1 MMAALAF
8 LHWLAGLVVLA
19 EALNKLER
27 TAPLAPGLSPRARA
41 VVWCK
46 VVAWWLLAVGAC
58 GALVTPL
65 LGLQAPTLQD
75 AAVLGGFALL
85 IVRSRFKE
93 SIPTPAEP
101 SAQVLAMVRAELQ
114 RTRAHLTPMEGAA
127 ADVVSDLRTDA
138 TTTPPATTE
147 RQQP

>member
-1 MMAALAF
+1 M
-8 LHWLAGLVVLA
+8 W
-19 EALNKLER
+19 
-27 TAPLAPGLSPRARA
+27 ARA

-46 VVAWWLLAVGAC
+46 VVAWWLLAVGAG

-114 RTRAHLTPMEGAA
+114 RTTRAHLTPMEGAA

>member
-46 VVAWWLLAVGAC
+46 VLAWCLLAVGAG
-58 GALVTPL
+58 GALVTPML
-65 LGLQAPTLQD
+65 HLEAATLQD
-75 AAVLGGFALL
+75 PAVLGGFALL